1 MLIWQNNT
9 PQFVLLGQVG
19 DRMHLYFGSTNID
32 DIEIA
37 NFYLVLRL
45 LKQDDQWSLD
55 AQSHQTE
62 IYPRSRI
69 PKTDKFISRLK
80 QAIER
85 GKSFDFSKILDQW
98 RRKYS
103 NFHVAILTDTTLA
116 EESLPLKIKNTR

>member
-9 PQFVLLGQVG
+9 PRFVLHEYVG

-45 LKQDDQWSLD
+45 LKQEDGWSLD
-55 AQSHQTE
+55 TQSHQIE
-62 IYPRSRI
+62 IYPGAHMPNVSR
-69 PKTDKFISRLK
+69 FISKLK
-80 QAIER
+80 LAVER
-85 GKSFDFSKILDQW
+85 GKGYDFSKVLDQW

-103 NFHVAILTDTTLA
+103 NFHVAILTDTTLPG
-116 EESLPLKIKNTR
+116 ESLPVKTSP